1 MAAVVRAKPR
11 EVADTAA
18 AIVQD
23 AMDWLDKN
31 HLTEND
37 EFIDVPVPQIQGQI
51 VEVVKILLER
61 VQQRLVEQIA
71 DTHAPLVADE
81 TVECETGFQWPAN
94 EGTVVLTTNSTTATH
109 TSPTYTGVMDDLLTV
124 RPSFGCSA
132 SHQTANTRDTW
143 IYPATSIWDSCA
155 VKGLIIELISQLQ
168 KKALENDIAKHS
180 SPFEQ
185 AISRSTT
192 LKGEILAL
200 QSELDALSKWPPQID
215 TMRADE
221 DQANEGHPDKVCDQV
236 SDVVIN
242 ACLTRDTKCKI
253 AYETCV
259 KDNMFMVPGEMTV
272 AGKMDHK
279 TVARGVVP
287 NF

>member
-1 MAAVVRAKPR
+1 MVAERRFNGAVVRAKPR

-37 EFIDVPVPQIQGQI
+37 EFIDVHDPQNQEEIDEVIQTIPSKCISERLLEQAVDVIMPQIQGQI
-51 VEVVKILLER
+51 MEVVNILLER

-71 DTHAPLVADE
+71 DARAPLVADE
-81 TVECETGFQWPAN
+81 TVECETGFEWPAN
-94 EGTVVLTTNSTTATH
+94 EGTVCLTTNSTTATH

-132 SHQTANTRDTW
+132 SHQTANTLDTW
-143 IYPATSIWDSCA
+143 ICPATSIWDSCA

-185 AISRSTT
+185 AMSRSTI

-200 QSELDALSKWPPQID
+200 QSELDALSKWTP
-215 TMRADE
+215 
-221 DQANEGHPDKVCDQV
+221 
-236 SDVVIN
+236 
-242 ACLTRDTKCKI
+242 CLQMKTKRTKITLTKSATRSPTQ
-253 AYETCV
+253 
-259 KDNMFMVPGEMTV
+259 
-272 AGKMDHK
+272 
-279 TVARGVVP
+279 
-287 NF
+287 